1 MNNDDAEM
9 IKMMTGRLVGN
20 RYEVIEEIGKGGMA
34 VVYKAK
40 CTVLNRYVAL
50 KVLRPEFRED
60 TDFIHRFKV
69 EAQSAGALSH
79 PNIVSIYDVGQ
90 DGDID
95 YIVMEYVEGVTLKQ
109 YIDAKGIIPW
119 KEAVDYAA
127 QICSGLEHAHKK
139 GIIHKDIKP
148 HNIIIT
154 REGTL
159 KITDFGIAKVMSTS
173 TITTG
178 GPAAMGSVH
187 YFSPEQAR
195 GGYIDAKTDIYSL
208 GVLMFEMVTGRL
220 PFDGDSAVAIAM
232 QHIEKAPASPK
243 SLNPDIPQS
252 LENVILR
259 SMSKEQTGRYDS
271 ATKMMIDLKKVY
283 LGTPVSYDSRVSD
296 GETMYVPTV
305 TPREHVMP
313 DELLGY
319 EGKREPQEKSSEKKK
334 IKNERQK
341 KEDRI
346 GVLAGIGTGLGIVVI
361 LGLLFYFFLLSPS
374 GADVELP
381 DFKGKTVEEA
391 EEMVKNTKMKI
402 VVEKEEKNDEF
413 DEGQIISQNPTPNKK
428 VKDNA
433 KIKVVVSLG
442 GDGGNIPDLVN
453 RKDTDAQEK
462 IRALDL
468 VPNVVSETSDSIPK
482 GYVIRQSPV
491 EGTKY
496 KKGDTVTIYVS
507 SGKDEKMVPV
517 PNLLGKTEEEAKAAL
532 LDAGLTWGQ
541 IGTVEST
548 RAKGTVAAQSIRAD
562 VEVKEKTSI
571 DIKISAGPKQT
582 EAPATA
588 APATSKPSQAPSA
601 EKPTETK
608 TPIKP
613 VSPNA

>member
-1 MNNDDAEM
+1 
-9 IKMMTGRLVGN
+9 MMTGKLVGN
-20 RYEVIEEIGKGGMA
+20 RYEIIEEIGKGGMA

-40 CTVLNRYVAL
+40 CLVLNRYVAL

-60 TDFIHRFKV
+60 KDFIHRFKA

-90 DGDID
+90 DGDLD

-109 YIDAKGIIPW
+109 YIDAKGVIPW

-173 TITTG
+173 TISTG
-178 GPAAMGSVH
+178 GAAAMGSVH

-208 GVLMFEMVTGRL
+208 GVLMYEMVTGKL

-232 QHIEKAPASPK
+232 QHIEKEPTPPK
-243 SLNPDIPQS
+243 SLNPEIPQS

-259 SMSKEQTGRYDS
+259 AMSKEQSARYDS

-283 LGTPVSYDSRVSD
+283 LGAPVAYDSRISD
-296 GETMYVPTV
+296 GETMYVPKV
-305 TPREHVMP
+305 EPRAHVMP
-313 DELLGY
+313 DEILGY
-319 EGKREPQEKSSEKKK
+319 EGRHDVSDKAQKKK
-334 IKNERQK
+334 KVKTEQQK
-341 KEDRI
+341 KKDKL
-346 GVLAGIGTGLGIVVI
+346 GVIAGIGTGVGIVAV
-361 LGLLFYFFLLSPS
+361 LTVLLYFFVLSPS

-381 DFKGKTVEEA
+381 DFRGKTVEEA
-391 EEMVKNTKMKI
+391 EEMVKNTNMKI
-402 VVEKEEKNDEF
+402 VVEKEEKNEEF
-413 DEGQIISQNPTPNKK
+413 EEGQIISQNPTPNKK

-442 GDGGNIPDLVN
+442 GDGGSVPDLVN
-453 RKDTDAQEK
+453 RKDADAQER
-462 IRALDL
+462 IRALGL

-496 KKGDTVTIYVS
+496 QKGDTVTIYVS

-541 IGTVEST
+541 IGTVESS
-548 RAKGTVAAQSIRAD
+548 RKKGTVAAQSIRAD

-571 DIKISAGPKQT
+571 DFKLSSGPKQT
-582 EAPATA
+582 EAPATEEP
-588 APATSKPSQAPSA
+588 PATQ
-601 EKPTETK
+601 KPTQPPEEEPPAETK
-608 TPIKP
+608 APLKP